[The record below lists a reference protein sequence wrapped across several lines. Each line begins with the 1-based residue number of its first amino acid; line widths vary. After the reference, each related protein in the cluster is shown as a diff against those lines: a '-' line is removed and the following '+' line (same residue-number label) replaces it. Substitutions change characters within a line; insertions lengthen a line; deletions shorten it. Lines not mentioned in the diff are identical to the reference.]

1 MKPSLLL
8 VTDTNIWIDLKNGK
22 VLALI
27 FELPCKFIT
36 TDFAADELFPT
47 FWASLESLGVE
58 AYGLSP
64 AQITDI
70 YWLNQ
75 SHPPVSITDLSCLVL
90 ARDLSAILLS
100 GDKPLRK
107 LAEMKA
113 IKVHGVLWLLDTLL
127 DHQII
132 SQSQAF
138 LALNR
143 MLAHNARLPN
153 KPCNKRLKKWGT
165 DL

>member
-8 VTDTNIWIDLKNGK
+8 VTDTNIWIDLENGE
-22 VLALI
+22 VLELI
-27 FELPCKFIT
+27 FELPYKFIT
-36 TDFAADELFPT
+36 TDFAVDEMLPT
-47 FWASLESLGVE
+47 FWAFLESLGVE

-75 SHPPVSITDLSCLVL
+75 SHPPVSTTDLSCLVL

-100 GDKPLRK
+100 GDKPLRE
-107 LAEMKA
+107 LAEMKG
-113 IKVHGVLWLLDTLL
+113 IKVHGVLWLLDSLL

-132 SQSQAF
+132 SQSEAC

-143 MLAHNARLPN
+143 MLERNARLPK
-153 KPCNKRLKKWGT
+153 KPCNKRLRKWGSER
-165 DL
+165 